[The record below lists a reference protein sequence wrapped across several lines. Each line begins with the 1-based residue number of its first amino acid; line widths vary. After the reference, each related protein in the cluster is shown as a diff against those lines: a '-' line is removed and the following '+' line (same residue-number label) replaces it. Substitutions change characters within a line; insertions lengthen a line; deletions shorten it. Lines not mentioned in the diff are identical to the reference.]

1 MAKSKKI
8 DQKDLKALFDKTK
21 ERLQAI
27 GKGTGVWLKKGE
39 VELSRLS
46 KIGRLEIDAVN
57 LGIKRDKLFKNIG
70 KRVVEQ
76 NYDNN
81 LHDPALRNLATK
93 ARNIIDESKKK
104 KKQIS
109 KIGKRFLKN
118 TKKKSKSKK

>member
-27 GKGTGVWLKKGE
+27 GKETGVWLKKGE

-76 NYDNN
+76 NFDNN